1 MDRKE
6 INFDE
11 KRLNELYEGKKTI
24 KPYVLRSMINYYE
37 NRQQKKNNTY
47 TSISLRNRIIK
58 LNKR

>member
-1 MDRKE
+1 MNLNSMDRKE

-37 NRQQKKNNTY
+37 NRQQKK
-47 TSISLRNRIIK
+47 IIHTHQFHCAIE
-58 LNKR
+58 L

>member
-1 MDRKE
+1 MNLNSMDRKE

-37 NRQQKKNNTY
+37 NRQQKK
-47 TSISLRNRIIK
+47 
-58 LNKR
+58 